1 MTKNKT
7 KNKIVKY
14 VYSYL
19 NPPKK
24 VLLKYPKMKY
34 YLVYVVFFSV
44 YVLYEFCYTQN
55 RVST

>member
-24 VLLKYPKMKY
+24 ALLKYRKMKY
-34 YLVYVVFFSV
+34 YLVSLGFF
-44 YVLYEFCYTQN
+44 FYTFYMN
-55 RVST
+55 FVILRIE